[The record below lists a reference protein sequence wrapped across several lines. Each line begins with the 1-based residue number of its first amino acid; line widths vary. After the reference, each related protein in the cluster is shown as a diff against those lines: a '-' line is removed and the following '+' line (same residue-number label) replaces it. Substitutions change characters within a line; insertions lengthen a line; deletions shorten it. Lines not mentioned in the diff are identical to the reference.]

1 MLRGLVLVCEQLYY
15 THSRSCHGAS
25 PSHPSP
31 PLQTQNR
38 CTSLPA
44 RFLDTNFAKHSSY
57 QPPCCHHSLSSVLTV
72 RDGAW
77 CAGITMASFTS
88 MNNQQK
94 PPTDDEL
101 RYLYEQVM
109 RGFERE
115 SRSPLDDVRISSG
128 PDDLSA
134 FIDQYRGEDAG
145 SLEPPSYDADRRANT
160 GSPLPPPVPV
170 TEKGMCF
177 RPYMSTVFEF

>member
-101 RYLYEQVM
+101 DVATAFTTNESNKEPI
-109 RGFERE
+109 RG
-115 SRSPLDDVRISSG
+115 G
-128 PDDLSA
+128 PDPAD
-134 FIDQYRGEDAG
+134 
-145 SLEPPSYDADRRANT
+145 PPEVGVGPLHITLT
-160 GSPLPPPVPV
+160 GFVRV
-170 TEKGMCF
+170 GG
-177 RPYMSTVFEF
+177 